1 MGRLDPEETLDIES
15 YEYKLARKLKEEV
28 HRQTHKYSECRRNL
42 KEMDYLLGLSGGV
55 AGLHGVGGVM
65 KDDEEYDA
73 IVQTIENSLTKS
85 FQGLQYT
92 TAKKVLERCLKRVIS
107 VDQGTQMGHD
117 MFTVERLAF
126 EERISELEGELE
138 DLDGQVSAAW
148 KEIDQLKRE
157 KVS

>member
-1 MGRLDPEETLDIES
+1 
-15 YEYKLARKLKEEV
+15 
-28 HRQTHKYSECRRNL
+28 
-42 KEMDYLLGLSGGV
+42 
-55 AGLHGVGGVM
+55 
-65 KDDEEYDA
+65 
-73 IVQTIENSLTKS
+73 
-85 FQGLQYT
+85 
-92 TAKKVLERCLKRVIS
+92 
-107 VDQGTQMGHD
+107 MGHD